1 LDEAHESASA
11 PGGARCGARS
21 GDGALGGARPG
32 DGEIRDQ
39 PVVPQLVSLGFDDN
53 AYADG
58 IEWALAMMRRR
69 KHADDTPLY
78 ASFFVTAMYL
88 EAPKVVAALKD
99 AVLEGH
105 EIGNHT
111 FSHAHG
117 GHFSV
122 LRWQDEIGACLTT
135 ISRKLGAT
143 VRGFRAPFLEWNEAT
158 FAAVR
163 ATGLEYDCSVYEE
176 QIRWPWRRDDG
187 VWSLPVLPVV
197 VPAELHAQ
205 VARRIP
211 DFDGTVT
218 GFDYNLWVLHQMS
231 AGEVMA
237 TLAHTLDERL
247 AGNRAPLCLGMHSD
261 LYSRDYAE
269 SMRATLS
276 ERRLAIE
283 EFLDYALSR
292 PDVRVVSHSQV
303 LDYVNG
309 PTLLS

>member
-1 LDEAHESASA
+1 M
-11 PGGARCGARS
+11 
-21 GDGALGGARPG
+21 
-32 DGEIRDQ
+32 
-39 PVVPQLVSLGFDDN
+39 VPQLVSFGFDDN

-69 KHADDTPLY
+69 KHADGAPLY

-88 EAPKVVAALKD
+88 DAPTVVAALQD
-99 AVLEGH
+99 ALAEGH

-122 LRWQDEIGACLTT
+122 ERWRDEIDASLTT
-135 ISRKLGAT
+135 ISRKLGCDAA
-143 VRGFRAPFLEWNEAT
+143 VRGFRAPFLEWNENVFSALL
-158 FAAVR
+158 AS
-163 ATGLEYDCSVYEE
+163 GLEYDCSVYEE
-176 QIRWPWRRDDG
+176 EVRWPWRRDDG
-187 VWSLPVLPVV
+187 LWSLPVHPMV
-197 VPAELHAQ
+197 VPAELRAQ
-205 VARRIP
+205 ISRRIP

-237 TLAHTLDERL
+237 TLAHTLDERS
-247 AGNRAPLCLGMHSD
+247 AGSRAPLCIGMHSD

-269 SMRATLS
+269 PMRATLS

-303 LDYVNG
+303 IDYING